1 MNEKDIKSYLL
12 PDRGTLA
19 NNELESTDRIISYV
33 NYCTCRCLETRHKT
47 IPITIINQGII
58 LKSNDSLDVIAYA
71 NCVDCLCMQYTFHIK
86 KPYDPREM
94 IASDDSI
101 FGVEK

>member
-1 MNEKDIKSYLL
+1 MKSSYLL
-12 PDRGTLA
+12 SDRDTLA
-19 NNELESTDRIISYV
+19 SNESESTDRIISYI

-47 IPITIINQGII
+47 TPITIINQGII
-58 LKSNDSLDVIAYA
+58 LKSNDSVDIIKYTH
-71 NCVDCLCMQYTFHIK
+71 CMDCLCLQYTFHTK
-86 KPYDPREM
+86 KPYDPREI